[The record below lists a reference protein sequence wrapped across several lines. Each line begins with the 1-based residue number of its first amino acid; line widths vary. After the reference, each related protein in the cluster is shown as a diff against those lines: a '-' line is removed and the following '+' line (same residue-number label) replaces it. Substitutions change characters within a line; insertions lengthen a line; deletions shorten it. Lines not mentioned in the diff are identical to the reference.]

1 MLRHSTTAFLLTLS
15 VVATAQTTYELT
27 NMGTTFVPSVINM
40 VAGDSIHLVLGN
52 LHTCTEVEQATWN
65 ANQSTSNGG
74 FDYAPGEYTFALDQA
89 GTYYYVCVNHVANMG
104 MKGQF
109 IVAVNT
115 GIKEPAGSA
124 AMQIFPNP
132 ASTQVTVSG
141 VATGQV
147 LNVLDL
153 NGRMVFM
160 ATTTVDGSLDV
171 SKLDV
176 GTYTVIVKDEQGGSI
191 AKERLVITR

>member
-1 MLRHSTTAFLLTLS
+1 MLRHSTTAFLLILS
-15 VVATAQTTYELT
+15 VAATSQTTYELT

-52 LHTCTEVEQATWN
+52 QHTCTEVEQATWN

-74 FDYAPGEYTFALDQA
+74 FDYTPGEYTFALDQA

-104 MKGQF
+104 MKGKF

-115 GIKEPAGSA
+115 GIKEPAGNIA
-124 AMQIFPNP
+124 IQIFPNP

-141 VATGQV
+141 VVTGQV
-147 LNVLDL
+147 LNVLDV
-153 NGRMVFM
+153 NGRMVM
-160 ATTTVDGSLDV
+160 KATTTVDGSLDV

-176 GTYTVIVKDEQGGSI
+176 GTYTVVVKDEQGGSI

>member
-1 MLRHSTTAFLLTLS
+1 METFHHRISFDLVRGRHGADHLRTDQ
-15 VVATAQTTYELT
+15 QTTWQV
-27 NMGTTFVPSVINM
+27 N
-40 VAGDSIHLVLGN
+40 GN
-52 LHTCTEVEQATWN
+52 TP
-65 ANQSTSNGG
+65 NGG
-74 FDYAPGEYTFALDQA
+74 FNFPSGVHTFALTVA
-89 GTYYYVCVNHVANMG
+89 GTYYYVCTPHANMG

-147 LNVLDL
+147 LNILDV
-153 NGRMVFM
+153 NGRMVIK